1 MTGKL
6 RGASS
11 GRLYASAYRRPRDHL
26 GGARITLGVIS
37 YRWRRAAGLRSSRDC
52 ASVAKN
58 SACQQRISVRVADGT
73 TAGIAPADLYELFS
87 KVSALQQPKESFW
100 HVFDPFK
107 HIFFETDVP
116 RSVPMG
122 ETL

>member
-58 SACQQRISVRVADGT
+58 RACQQRISVRVADGT
-73 TAGIAPADLYELFS
+73 TVGIALADLSELYS
-87 KVSALQQPKESFW
+87 QVDPLQQPKTPHAHHS
-100 HVFDPFK
+100 
-107 HIFFETDVP
+107 
-116 RSVPMG
+116 
-122 ETL
+122 